1 MPPHVANKIS
11 IGATRNL
18 VIRNALSKGLCETR
32 IREDMEHIHNLVI
45 VEVKFREG
53 DAYVSTNSVHNCLFA
68 RTCMMS
74 RRDYKGLRIE
84 WYPDECAAPLPQ
96 IVPQPRSLPPWKVP
110 TANVS
115 QHSGRRM
122 PQAQKPVA
130 AHTANRFGVLNMDG
144 SENSS
149 DTEYNDDRDETIDG
163 VELSSTGME
172 SPWATPRIGA

>member
-45 VEVKFREG
+45 VEVTFRNG
-53 DAYVSTNSVHNCLFA
+53 DAYVSMNSVHNSLFA

-84 WYPDECAAPLPQ
+84 WYADECAAPLPQ
-96 IVPQPRSLPPWKVP
+96 SLSQPRSHSPWDVP
-110 TANVS
+110 AANVP
-115 QHSGRRM
+115 QHSAKRTFRA
-122 PQAQKPVA
+122 PTQPVA
-130 AHTANRFGVLNMDG
+130 PPANRFGVLAMDE

-149 DTEYNDDRDETIDG
+149 EPESDDQDDTIDG
-163 VELSSTGME
+163 VSLHGSGSG
-172 SPWATPRIGA
+172 SPWKRARVTT

>member
-18 VIRNALSKGLCETR
+18 VIRNALSKGLCENR
-32 IREDMEHIHNLVI
+32 IREDMEHIHNLVV
-45 VEVKFREG
+45 VEVTFRNS

-74 RRDYKGLRIE
+74 RKDYKGLRIE

-96 IVPQPRSLPPWKVP
+96 STPQPRSQPPWKVP
-110 TANVS
+110 TTNVP
-115 QHSGRRM
+115 QHSGRSM
-122 PQAQKPVA
+122 PQARKPA
-130 AHTANRFGVLNMDG
+130 TAHTANRFGVLNMDG

-149 DTEYNDDRDETIDG
+149 DTGSEDDGDDTVDG

-172 SPWATPRIGA
+172 PPWATPRIGA